1 MISYNWELNDWTS
14 INLQIW
20 HNLYVIF
27 LKVLTKNNKTLEGY
41 AKIHGSQPQVKKEP

>member
-20 HNLYVIF
+20 DNLYVIF
-27 LKVLTKNNKTLEGY
+27 LKVLTKNNKTLEGC